1 MLFFYRFIINIIFL
15 ISPIILI
22 IRLIK
27 KKEDILRFKE
37 KFCFFSSYKKKGKL
51 IWFHGA
57 SVGEIQS
64 ILPIIERL
72 EKKKDVKQILITSN
86 TLSSSKIISK
96 LKLKKTVHQFFP
108 IDTNFLTKRFLNY
121 WRPNAAIFVDT
132 EIWPNIINNIKKR
145 KIPLI
150 IVNGRIS
157 KKTFRRWSMFP
168 TFAKKI
174 FNKFDLCISCSEISK
189 RYFNKLGI
197 KNTKYF
203 GNLKF
208 SQSESHKIY
217 LDKKLKKFIS
227 KKKVWVASSTHP
239 GEEKICAIAHQN
251 LKKKY
256 KNLLTIIIPRHV
268 ERIPQILKQLSNI
281 DLKIHIHKPNR
292 VIKKE
297 TDIYLVN
304 TYGETKSFFS
314 ACKNVFL
321 GGSIIAR
328 GGQNPLEAARYGCNI
343 LHGPNVSN
351 FLDIYFFLEKN
362 KISTKIKNSR
372 AIIKTLD
379 HFFSR
384 KTKTKIIQ
392 KKIDY
397 IGKRILNSTYQEINF
412 FIKKYE
418 TL

>member
-1 MLFFYRFIINIIFL
+1 MFFYRFVINIIFL
-15 ISPIILI
+15 ISPIILL

-27 KKEDILRFKE
+27 KKEDIFRFKE
-37 KFCFFSSYKKKGKL
+37 KFCFFSSFKKKGKL

-64 ILPIIERL
+64 ILPIIEIL
-72 EKKKDVKQILITSN
+72 EKKKDIKQILITSN

-121 WRPNAAIFVDT
+121 WRPSAAIFIDT
-132 EIWPNIINNIKKR
+132 EIWPNIINNIKIR

-157 KKTFRRWSMFP
+157 KKTFKRWRMFP
-168 TFAKKI
+168 TFSKVI
-174 FNKFDLCISCSEISK
+174 FNKFDLCISCSEISRK
-189 RYFNKLGI
+189 YFSKLGI

-208 SQSESHKIY
+208 SQSGSQKIY
-217 LDKKLKKFIS
+217 LDQKLKKFIS
-227 KKKVWVASSTHP
+227 KKKVWVASSTHS

-268 ERIPQILKQLSNI
+268 ERIPQIVKQLTNI
-281 DLKIHIHKPNR
+281 GLKIHIHKPSR

-314 ACKNVFL
+314 TCKNVFL
-321 GGSIIAR
+321 GGSIIPR

-343 LHGPNVSN
+343 LHGPHISN
-351 FLDIYFFLEKN
+351 FLDIYFFLERN
-362 KISTKIKNSR
+362 KLATKINNSK
-372 AIIKTLD
+372 AITKALD
-379 HFFSR
+379 HFFS
-384 KTKTKIIQ
+384 KKIKSKIIQ

-397 IGKRILNSTYQEINF
+397 IGKKILNLTYKEINF

-418 TL
+418 TQ